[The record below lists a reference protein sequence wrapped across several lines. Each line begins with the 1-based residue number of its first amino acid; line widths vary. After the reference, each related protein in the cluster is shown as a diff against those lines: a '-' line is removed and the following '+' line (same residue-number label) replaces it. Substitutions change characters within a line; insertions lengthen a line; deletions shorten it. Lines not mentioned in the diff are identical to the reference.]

1 MVGRRVLSEIRK
13 RCNNIASKLEKELGI
28 YNAKFDLKLLGDTY
42 WMKFRVEGLSGKVT
56 YETPVFKAFDDLD
69 ESDVIGYEGYCMRIF
84 DKMAEL
90 ATEEY

>member
-42 WMKFRVEGLSGKVT
+42 WMKFKVEGLSGKVT
-56 YETPVFKAFDDLD
+56 YETPVFKEYD
-69 ESDVIGYEGYCMRIF
+69 ELPKWAPEDYEGFCTKVLK
-84 DKMAEL
+84 KMAEL